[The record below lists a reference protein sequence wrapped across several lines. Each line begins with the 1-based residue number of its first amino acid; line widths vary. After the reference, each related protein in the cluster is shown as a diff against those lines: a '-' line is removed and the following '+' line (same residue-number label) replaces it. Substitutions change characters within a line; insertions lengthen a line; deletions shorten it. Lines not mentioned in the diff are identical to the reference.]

1 MKTLLVLLSLVGT
14 LTTNVTT
21 TATAT
26 NLAENGYNSLFT
38 DEELMHYCIDYER
51 RIGELKHTYNNIR
64 VIDLQEKRY
73 YDRQFNFDGYDED
86 GDYFIAYVNRDLAA
100 RTYFEEKFGQNE

>member
-14 LTTNVTT
+14 LTTNV
-21 TATAT
+21 TAT

-38 DEELMHYCIDYER
+38 DEELMHYCIDHER
-51 RIGELKHTYNNIR
+51 RIGELKHTYNIR

-73 YDRQFNFDGYDED
+73 YDRQFDFDGYDED
-86 GDYFIAYVNRDLAA
+86 
-100 RTYFEEKFGQNE
+100 